1 MKTINDLL
9 IEFDEM
15 GFAPTTPCP
24 DPEKYATEWREKV
37 RAEFE
42 RLESENTAL
51 RVENEDYKI
60 EDRRAERISKHR
72 AEDRA
77 RVAGKISRCHGCEYK
92 GHSPYFEG
100 NFRIEICKHPPFRG
114 KWIVEIEKCPKYFAA
129 EISAD
134 ARLANSKDEEEA
146 SEWESFAEIA
156 LIAKAQKQGL

>member
-24 DPEKYATEWREKV
+24 DPEKYTTEWREKV

-42 RLESENTAL
+42 RAESENTAL

-77 RVAGKISRCHGCEYK
+77 RVAGKISRCTG
-92 GHSPYFEG
+92 
-100 NFRIEICKHPPFRG
+100 
-114 KWIVEIEKCPKYFAA
+114 
-129 EISAD
+129 
-134 ARLANSKDEEEA
+134 A
-146 SEWESFAEIA
+146 SIRDMA
-156 LIAKAQKQGL
+156 LILKEIFV